1 MTTRDE
7 AIEMLTPALDPSEKA
22 TKRVIEFDRLAEA
35 VPQIVWITGP
45 DGKNIYFNKQWE
57 DYTGLTVE
65 EGHGHGWNIPFHPDD
80 RQRAWEAW
88 QHAWQTDG
96 VYSLECRLRRA
107 DGIYRWWLIRGRAL
121 HDEKGTIINWYG
133 TWTDVEDIKQTE
145 EALKRA
151 RDEAEAMNQ
160 KLQKA
165 YDEIRNLYEKTK
177 ALNQFKTQMFA
188 NVSHELRT
196 PLTLILAPIENLLSM
211 GLPEQA
217 TERLKLAQRNARG
230 LLKQINDLLDVARLE
245 AGKTTVTYSETD
257 LAKLIK
263 HIASGFEIP
272 AKEKHVRFSVI
283 TPSSMPA
290 QIDIEKFERILVN
303 LLSNAFK
310 FTPEG
315 GTIRCQVH
323 EDLPPFAVIEVVDS
337 GPGVPE
343 AFRDSIFEQFF
354 QIPGSTRFGGTGL
367 GLSIVKE
374 FVEIQHGRVTVGQ
387 SSEGGALFRIEIPVT
402 APEGT
407 AVIRRPNVVFT
418 APSFVEESLPPFRSK
433 KGEQTRSLEP
443 AEGFSEAKQRKSLIL
458 VVEDNPDMREYICET
473 LGPDVAIETAE
484 NGREGFEKARAIMP
498 DLIISDIM
506 MPEMGGDEM
515 FRKIR
520 ANRELK
526 SIPFILVTAK
536 ADEELRIELLREGA
550 IEYLIKPFMPEELK
564 AKARSFL
571 EVKAR
576 EVKYRQLMESA
587 QVDVG
592 TVVKASQAVS
602 GEIDLG
608 KLIEML
614 LRIAVEHAGAERGLL
629 ILFRSNKLWLE
640 AEATTGSG
648 GVEVIVRK
656 AEVTPADLPESLL
669 HHVIQTQESVI
680 LDDAAAPTLFSAD
693 AYVQQQQPRSVLC
706 LPLVKQA
713 KLVGALYLENNLTPR
728 VFTSNRIAVLEVL
741 ASQAAISLE
750 NATLY
755 ADLQTAYG
763 ELRVSEQRFRDYT
776 ETASDWLWVTD
787 REHRFTFFSE
797 HSGAFGYDWD
807 KPIGKRRWDVAAD
820 FALDPEK
827 WREYISVLERRE
839 PFRDF
844 VYEVRR
850 TDGSPGIISASG
862 KPVFDAEGRF
872 SGYRGVASDLTDRK
886 RAEQALQRSESYLS
900 EAQRLSHTG
909 SWGWNVATREITHWS
924 KEIYRLYGFD
934 PQAGIPPFGAFL
946 QRIHRDDRARLAEA
960 SDRAISDGAEYEL
973 DFQAALPDGTT
984 KYIHEIGHPVYDA
997 AGELVELVGTDMDI
1011 TERKRAE
1018 TEIRESE
1025 RRYREIE
1032 VELAHANRV
1041 ATMGH
1046 LSASIAHE
1054 VNQPI
1059 AAAITNADAA
1069 LRWLGA
1075 QPPDL
1080 EEVRQALGRIVK
1092 DGHRAGDVVGRIRD
1106 LIRKAPPRKEG
1117 LAINEAI
1124 LEVIALTR
1132 SEVVKNG
1139 VSMQTQLAEVL
1150 PLIQGDRVQLQQVIL
1165 NLIINAVEA
1174 MSSTGEGLRELRI
1187 STGKAESD
1195 GVLVAVRDSGPGLAP
1210 ASLER
1215 LFEAFYTT
1223 KPGGLGMGLSI
1234 CRSIIEAHGGRLWA
1248 AANVPQGASF
1258 HFDLPAHEVT
1268 AS

>member
-1 MTTRDE
+1 MMSRKIYKPKEILAKLREVEILTAQGKSAVD
-7 AIEMLTPALDPSEKA
+7 AIRAIGVTDATYYQWRQEYGGLSAVAASHDRQRRANRNATLALDPSEKA

-107 DGIYRWWLIRGRAL
+107 DGTYRWWLIRGRAL

-151 RDEAEAMNQ
+151 RDEAEEMNQ
-160 KLQKA
+160 KHQKA

-217 TERLKLAQRNARG
+217 TERLGLAQRNARG

-283 TPSSMPA
+283 TPSSVPA

-310 FTPEG
+310 LTPEG
-315 GTIRCQVH
+315 GAIRCQVH
-323 EDLPPFAVIEVVDS
+323 EDLGSFAVIDVSDS

-387 SSEGGALFRIEIPVT
+387 SSEGGALFRIEIPLK

-407 AVIRRPNVVFT
+407 PVIRRPNVVFT

-520 ANRELK
+520 VNRELK

-564 AKARSFL
+564 AKASSFL
-571 EVKAR
+571 GVKAR
-576 EVKYRQLMESA
+576 EKKYRQLMESA

-602 GEIDLG
+602 GEIELG
-608 KLIEML
+608 KLIETL

-629 ILFRSNKLWLE
+629 ILLRGDE
-640 AEATTGSG
+640 PRIAAEAKTGPG
-648 GVEVIVRK
+648 HVDVTLRETATLP
-656 AEVTPADLPESLL
+656 AELPESVL
-669 HHVIQTQESVI
+669 HYVIRTRESVI
-680 LDDAAAPTLFSAD
+680 LDDASAQNPFSAD
-693 AYVQQQQPRSVLC
+693 EYISQKHGRSVLC

-713 KLVGALYLENNLTPR
+713 KLIGVLYLENNLASH
-728 VFTSNRIAVLEVL
+728 VFTPARISVLELL
-741 ASQAAISLE
+741 ASQATISLE
-750 NATLY
+750 NPRLY
-755 ADLQTAYG
+755 NDLQ
-763 ELRVSEQRFRDYT
+763 E
-776 ETASDWLWVTD
+776 
-787 REHRFTFFSE
+787 REAR
-797 HSGAFGYDWD
+797 
-807 KPIGKRRWDVAAD
+807 IRRLVDSNIVGIVIWDVQ
-820 FALDPEK
+820 
-827 WREYISVLERRE
+827 
-839 PFRDF
+839 
-844 VYEVRR
+844 
-850 TDGSPGIISASG
+850 
-862 KPVFDAEGRF
+862 GR
-872 SGYRGVASDLTDRK
+872 
-886 RAEQALQRSESYLS
+886 
-900 EAQRLSHTG
+900 
-909 SWGWNVATREITHWS
+909 
-924 KEIYRLYGFD
+924 
-934 PQAGIPPFGAFL
+934 
-946 QRIHRDDRARLAEA
+946 
-960 SDRAISDGAEYEL
+960 
-973 DFQAALPDGTT
+973 
-984 KYIHEIGHPVYDA
+984 
-997 AGELVELVGTDMDI
+997 
-1011 TERKRAE
+1011 
-1018 TEIRESE
+1018 
-1025 RRYREIE
+1025 
-1032 VELAHANRV
+1032 
-1041 ATMGH
+1041 
-1046 LSASIAHE
+1046 
-1054 VNQPI
+1054 
-1059 AAAITNADAA
+1059 
-1069 LRWLGA
+1069 
-1075 QPPDL
+1075 
-1080 EEVRQALGRIVK
+1080 
-1092 DGHRAGDVVGRIRD
+1092 
-1106 LIRKAPPRKEG
+1106 
-1117 LAINEAI
+1117 
-1124 LEVIALTR
+1124 
-1132 SEVVKNG
+1132 
-1139 VSMQTQLAEVL
+1139 
-1150 PLIQGDRVQLQQVIL
+1150 
-1165 NLIINAVEA
+1165 
-1174 MSSTGEGLRELRI
+1174 
-1187 STGKAESD
+1187 
-1195 GVLVAVRDSGPGLAP
+1195 
-1210 ASLER
+1210 
-1215 LFEAFYTT
+1215 
-1223 KPGGLGMGLSI
+1223 
-1234 CRSIIEAHGGRLWA
+1234 IIEANQAFLDIVGYAPEDLVSGRLRWRELTPAEWRDPDNQAMAELKAAGTVQPREKEYFHKDGRRVPVLVGA
-1248 AANVPQGASF
+1248 AALEGKREEGV
-1258 HFDLPAHEVT
+1258 
-1268 AS
+1268 